1 MEFYQDIDQV
11 LVDKENAVNYLKMLQ
26 FQDKEIMVLED
37 PSYQEIK
44 MVVRDIAIRAARA
57 KLEGRRILTFCYY
70 GGHGTQD
77 NYVRSV
83 LNSNSG
89 HCFYNLE
96 EQLRIL
102 AKGPSVYV
110 VGLFDCCRERSISTD
125 SSPRADSDET
135 ETRGTLGYIER
146 MVEKDENLIF
156 AFGCPPS
163 RMTAV
168 QSTLVKDFFEFLL
181 KDADQTGFISLPGNL
196 NFFRTEDR
204 TNETLIKVT

>member
-1 MEFYQDIDQV
+1 
-11 LVDKENAVNYLKMLQ
+11 
-26 FQDKEIMVLED
+26 MVLED
-37 PSYQEIK
+37 PNYQEIK

-83 LNSNSG
+83 LNSNS
-89 HCFYNLE
+89 HRYFYNLE
-96 EQLRIL
+96 EQLRML

-110 VGLFDCCRERSISTD
+110 VGLFDCCRERSFSSESTPRTD
-125 SSPRADSDET
+125 SE
-135 ETRGTLGYIER
+135 EVQTRGSPGSIES